1 MPCKDVIS
9 SVKMLSES
17 RSDPD
22 VGDVI
27 YYHHHANK
35 MQKIIIKEKLIL
47 VFVSILNSI
56 I

>member
-22 VGDVI
+22 VGDVNEGFDLQK
-27 YYHHHANK
+27 NK
-35 MQKIIIKEKLIL
+35 NK
-47 VFVSILNSI
+47 FFNFFSI
-56 I
+56 